1 MSCEVCAGYSTYNC
15 PVCGEQARMMT
26 CPDCNGTGEGDWK
39 VFDVV
44 KRMVINCP
52 KLAYDL
58 APDSEDKAIEMGKR
72 FCRESNI
79 CQTCKGVGEL
89 PR

>member
-44 KRMVINCP
+44 MRMVVNCP

-79 CQTCKGVGEL
+79 CQTCKGVGEI
-89 PR
+89 PK

>member
-1 MSCEVCAGYSTYNC
+1 MCEVCAGYSTYNC
-15 PVCGEQARMMT
+15 PVCGGDAGVII

-44 KRMVINCP
+44 KRMVVNCP

-89 PR
+89 SR

>member
-1 MSCEVCAGYSTYNC
+1 M
-15 PVCGEQARMMT
+15 
-26 CPDCNGTGEGDWK
+26 
-39 VFDVV
+39 FDVV